1 MANSR
6 EISFSSKK
14 GGMMGVSEERGQP
27 SEQDVGGGEG
37 QLVPVVEG
45 MPVQIPRVNM
55 GLGQVGDAIGGSR
68 AVVGGGQGMG
78 GRPGMG
84 GGPDMGGG
92 PAGMGGGGA
101 RGLRLTLH
109 SCCLPQT
116 QTLCR

>member
-1 MANSR
+1 MS
-6 EISFSSKK
+6 
-14 GGMMGVSEERGQP
+14 GVAEERGQP
-27 SEQDVGGGEG
+27 SEQDGGGGGGG

-55 GLGQVGDAIGGSR
+55 GLGQVGDAMGGSR

-92 PAGMGGGGA
+92 PAAMGGRPGMGGGGA

>member
-1 MANSR
+1 
-6 EISFSSKK
+6 
-14 GGMMGVSEERGQP
+14 MMGAREERGQP
-27 SEQDVGGGEG
+27 SEHEGGGGG

-45 MPVQIPRVNM
+45 LPVQIPRVNM
-55 GLGQVGDAIGGSR
+55 GLGQVGDAMGGSR
-68 AVVGGGQGMG
+68 VVVGSGPGMGGDMGGGSAMGGGPGMG

-84 GGPDMGGG
+84 QGI
-92 PAGMGGGGA
+92 GGGGA